1 MTAISLRIR
10 LGQIDF
16 HFSLWSVIV
25 SIVVSFVEMKEK
37 SVEKQKGKKNCQ
49 RSASRTNA
57 IMIVRQRMKTMH
69 DDHPIRVAFLF
80 EIRDGVKC

>member
-1 MTAISLRIR
+1 MSLRIR

-16 HFSLWSVIV
+16 HFSFCSGIV
-25 SIVVSFVEMKEK
+25 SIVVSFVEMKAK
-37 SVEKQKGKKNCQ
+37 NVEKQKEKKRCP

-57 IMIVRQRMKTMH
+57 ITLVRQRMKTMH

-80 EIRDGVKC
+80 EIRAGVKC